1 MGQQATYTT
10 QEIVTI
16 VNRIM
21 IEEFEVERESLV
33 PTAQLRTNLGLDS
46 LDGVDMVVAL
56 EMAFGFRIPEQEARA
71 IRTLGDVHERIREQL
86 GAD

>member
-1 MGQQATYTT
+1 MGQQTTYTT
-10 QEIVTI
+10 HEIVTI

>member
-1 MGQQATYTT
+1 MGQPTAFTS

-21 IEEFEVERESLV
+21 IEEFEAEREDLL
-33 PTAQLRTNLGLDS
+33 PAANLRTDLGLDS
-46 LDGVDMVVAL
+46 LDAVDLVVAL
-56 EMAFGFRIPEQEARA
+56 EVAFGFRIPEQEARA
-71 IRTLGDVHERIREQL
+71 IRTLGDVHERIRKNI

>member
-1 MGQQATYTT
+1 MGQPTAFTS

-21 IEEFEVERESLV
+21 IEEFEAEREDLL
-33 PTAQLRTNLGLDS
+33 PAANLRTDLGLDS
-46 LDGVDMVVAL
+46 LDAVDLVVAL
-56 EMAFGFRIPEQEARA
+56 EVAFGFRIPEQEARG
-71 IRTLGDVHERIREQL
+71 IGTLGDVHERIRTHI